1 MLKAKIV
8 NNMVGINFF
17 IRSSSSILSPLGLT
31 EGSGEQD
38 AGYACAN
45 GSFGHGDVYSAK
57 EAVSKGDGET
67 ISAINNDR
75 LEEIFAH
82 DSG

>member
-17 IRSSSSILSPLGLT
+17 TRSSSSILSPLGLA
-31 EGSGEQD
+31 EGGSEQD
-38 AGYACAN
+38 AGYACAY
-45 GSFGHGDVYSAK
+45 GSFGHGDIYGAK
-57 EAVSKGDGET
+57 DTVSEGDGKT

-75 LEEIFAH
+75 LQEIFAH
-82 DSG
+82 NSG